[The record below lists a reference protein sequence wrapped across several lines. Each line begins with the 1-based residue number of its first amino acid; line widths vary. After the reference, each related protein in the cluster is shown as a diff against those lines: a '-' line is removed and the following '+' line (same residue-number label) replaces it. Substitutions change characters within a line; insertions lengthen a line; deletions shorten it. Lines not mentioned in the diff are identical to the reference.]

1 MSVFSKSGKGP
12 DPVSPSQPSSPPMAA
27 SEPMAPQRPRSPEGN
42 SVISTEVKIVGN
54 LTSTGDLRIDGTV
67 EGDITSRVLTIG
79 EGAKID
85 GSITAETVRI
95 SGTVGGH
102 IRAGTVAIAR
112 TARVTGDVTYRTL
125 SVEEGGAVEGQLRR
139 GEGDKVATLRPV
151 QGGPAAGA

>member
-1 MSVFSKSGKGP
+1 MSVFSKSGKP
-12 DPVSPSQPSSPPMAA
+12 DPVSPPSPAPTMAAPEPMAA
-27 SEPMAPQRPRSPEGN
+27 RPRGPEGN

-85 GSITAETVRI
+85 GSVTAETVRI
-95 SGTVGGH
+95 SGTVSGH

-112 TARVTGDVTYRTL
+112 TARVTGDITYRTL

-151 QGGPAAGA
+151 QGTPAAGA